1 MRGYDSVYNQLDTLG
16 SGAFATVYKVQRKR
30 DESLFA
36 AKVIYKNMFD
46 DNRHKDKFIVNN

>member
-1 MRGYDSVYNQLDTLG
+1 MDTLG

-36 AKVIYKNMFD
+36 AKVIYKNVFD
-46 DNRHKDKFIVNN
+46 ENRHKDKFIVNN